1 MQPRENRQSAEIL
14 QFPIE
19 ARRNAVEMSRRFSK
33 ERLPDFVEVAMG
45 GASYHEDAIREEAER
60 NRLGH

>member
-1 MQPRENRQSAEIL
+1 MTATEHHQGAEIL

-19 ARRNAVEMSRRFSK
+19 ARRAAVAASRRFSK
-33 ERLPDFVEVAMG
+33 DALPDRVEFAMG

-60 NRLGH
+60 AKQGH

>member
-1 MQPRENRQSAEIL
+1 MTAREHQQGGEIL

-19 ARRNAVEMSRRFSK
+19 ARRAAVAASRRFTK
-33 ERLPDFVEVAMG
+33 ETLPDFVAVAMG

-60 NRLGH
+60 AKQGH

>member
-1 MQPRENRQSAEIL
+1 MHPRENRQGAEIL

-19 ARRNAVEMSRRFSK
+19 ARRAAVEMSRRFSTD
-33 ERLPDFVEVAMG
+33 RLPDFVEFAMG

-60 NRLGH
+60 NRQGH